1 MYRNGSSYRR
11 PNQSIKPTAV
21 DFLHVYEVR
30 PRKDKR
36 GVDLIGDA
44 LPFGGTPHNE
54 ANSPLVRGA
63 IW

>member
-1 MYRNGSSYRR
+1 M
-11 PNQSIKPTAV
+11 IHL
-21 DFLHVYEVR
+21 DELR

-36 GVDLIGDA
+36 GVDLISAA
-44 LPFGGTPHNE
+44 LPFGGTPYND